1 MKAKGDKKGKI
12 QKNEYSHTRFGHRLD
27 YVMFTR
33 NITNKELAKMM
44 NVSPS
49 TISGYRTG
57 RRAPGLEEL
66 FRLAIILCVST
77 DYLLGVSD
85 NITVV

>member
-1 MKAKGDKKGKI
+1 MKAKGKKYGKK
-12 QKNEYSHTRFGHRLD
+12 QKNEYTHVRFGHRLD
-27 YVMFTR
+27 YVMFIKH
-33 NITNKELAKMM
+33 ITNKELAKMM
-44 NVSPS
+44 NMSPS

-77 DYLLGVSD
+77 DYLLGLSD
-85 NITVV
+85 FMTAV